1 MKSTGNIGIGEI
13 VRFHRTRAGLTQ
25 KALADH
31 AGVGKTVVFDIEKN
45 KQSVQ
50 WDSLNKVLHALNITI
65 VFNSPLMKELNEELK
80 KADDEKS

>member
-1 MKSTGNIGIGEI
+1 MKPLGNIGIGEI

-25 KALADH
+25 KALADL

-50 WDSLNKVLHALNITI
+50 WDSLNKIFNALNITI
-65 VFNSPLMKELNEELK
+65 VFESPLMKELNEELK
-80 KADDEKS
+80 KAGDEKS

>member
-1 MKSTGNIGIGEI
+1 MKSLQNIDVGEI

-25 KALADH
+25 KGLADL

-50 WDSLNKVLHALNITI
+50 WDSLGKVLHALNISIT
-65 VFNSPLMKELNEELK
+65 FESPLMKDLMEGIEN
-80 KADDEKS
+80 EKS